1 VVDIEDGNG
10 VMRIRLGKYGVA
22 LPPVIYKNVLY
33 QETRYGDL
41 YALTLEGKEIWRFRT
56 SEVMGYP
63 LIYKDRIYI
72 GSGDNNFYCLS
83 LDGKE
88 IWRFK
93 TGGYTWFSTVWN
105 DRVYVGS
112 HDCHLYCLDLD
123 GREIW
128 RFTTSSTT
136 PAWVPPT
143 FEAWET
149 EIKTPVSK
157 EEIRD
162 EKKSYLP
169 STFGQE
175 LFESV
180 YRTQSE
186 YKTESPYKQKR
197 RNY

>member
-1 VVDIEDGNG
+1 MVDIEDGNE

-22 LPPVIYKNVLY
+22 FSPVIYKNVLY
-33 QETRYGDL
+33 QQTRDGDL
-41 YALTLEGKEIWRFRT
+41 YALTLE
-56 SEVMGYP
+56 
-63 LIYKDRIYI
+63 
-72 GSGDNNFYCLS
+72 
-83 LDGKE
+83 
-88 IWRFK
+88 
-93 TGGYTWFSTVWN
+93 
-105 DRVYVGS
+105 
-112 HDCHLYCLDLD
+112 

-136 PAWVPPT
+136 PAWAPPV

-149 EIKTPVSK
+149 EIKIPVSK

-186 YKTESPYKQKR
+186 YKMESPYKQKR